1 MIKNQNISIDQ
12 NKNYSSRNGGLRH
25 SIFKGG
31 SFDATS
37 MMNGQNHIFKK
48 KA

>member
-1 MIKNQNISIDQ
+1 MTIDKNLT
-12 NKNYSSRNGGLRH
+12 KNYSSRNGGLRH

-37 MMNGQNHIFKK
+37 MNNK
-48 KA
+48 